1 MVNILYYIK
10 NPKHLNLILLSIVVM
25 STTFLTYLPDKV
37 DMIVIYI
44 PQLILITYAVLLFSL
59 YWKKGYRP
67 KGSTKGLLLTITIF
81 AVYYVLITGY
91 RFISG
96 GNAMQSLH
104 TAIITFTSV
113 VPFFLIDAEIIKR
126 KNAFIDLI
134 IVFTVINM
142 LQLITGLIGGSIRQ
156 SPVLQNI
163 MVYDT
168 IMIFMV
174 PWFFYIAQ
182 HTKELKISSLWELLC
197 WLNLLCSLIFITASG
212 SRSGMIIMAFT
223 FLISMIINFKRKNKF
238 LLKCMTLCIAVASI
252 IVTLYSYNI
261 MDFKLGITRQKLAL
275 LNESS
280 EYVTT
285 LKGAGIENDAEDG
298 AMEYEKFVK
307 TSITS
312 SDDIRGILW
321 EESIR
326 EIKKSPFL
334 GTGTM
339 LFEIEYFD
347 AKLLQGS
354 HNIILESSLAFGVI
368 GMVIFFIMIIIPII
382 YILLPIIRF
391 KMKVAWREAFNY
403 MLSMITIFMMAMV
416 QPVFVMAFPVILSW
430 LMTGIVYKNSKSYMR
445 EDIFGFVQNKQYMDG
460 KPVI

>member
-1 MVNILYYIK
+1 MIKTLYYFN
-10 NPKHLNLILLSIVVM
+10 NPKHLTLILLLIVVM
-25 STTFLTYLPDKV
+25 GTTFLTYLPDKV

-44 PQLILITYAVLLFSL
+44 PQLVLIAYAVLLFSL
-59 YWKKGYRP
+59 YWKKNYCP
-67 KGSTKGLLLTITIF
+67 KGAMKGLLFTITIF
-81 AVYYVLITGY
+81 AVYYILITGY
-91 RFISG
+91 RLISG

-104 TAIITFTSV
+104 TAIITFTSI
-113 VPFFLIDAEIIKR
+113 VPFFLIDAGIIKK
-126 KNAFIDLI
+126 KNALIDII

-142 LQLITGLIGGSIRQ
+142 LQLIIGLVGGSIRL

-168 IMIFMV
+168 IMLFML

-182 HTKELKISSLWELLC
+182 HRQELKLSSFWELLC
-197 WLNLLCSLIFITASG
+197 WLNILFSLIFITASG

-238 LLKCMTLCIAVASI
+238 LVKCVSLCIGAASI
-252 IVTLYSYNI
+252 MVTLYSYNI
-261 MDFKLGITRQKLAL
+261 MDSKLGITRQKLAL
-275 LNESS
+275 INESS
-280 EYVTT
+280 EFVTT
-285 LKGAGIENDAEDG
+285 LEGSGIENHAGDVAT
-298 AMEYEKFVK
+298 EYENFVK

-312 SDDIRGILW
+312 SDDIRGLLW

-339 LFEIEYFD
+339 LFEVEYFD

-368 GMVIFFIMIIIPII
+368 GMVIFFIMIITPVIC
-382 YILLPIIRF
+382 ILLPIIRF
-391 KMKVAWREAFNY
+391 KMKVAWREVACY

-430 LMTGIVYKNSKSYMR
+430 LMTGIVYKNSKSDLR
-445 EDIFGFVQNKQYMDG
+445 EEILGSV
-460 KPVI
+460 